1 MQTHEDAYTMTNN
14 ILVCTVGGSH
24 QPIVSAIRE
33 TGPDYVVFVCTD
45 TDPASGQPGSRLQ
58 VEGAGNVIKARFQ
71 DSAPSLPNIPAQC
84 TLPKDRYEVI
94 TVLADVLDDVVEGIQ
109 PVLAGLR
116 GRFPEARLLADYT
129 GGTKTMTAGL
139 VMAALERDDVQLRL
153 VTGVRNDLVRVR
165 DGSEQSV
172 EATAQ
177 GVRVRRAM
185 APYLAAWRRY
195 GYAEAAEGF
204 DRIALPDDE
213 RLRRT
218 VITGRELSR
227 AFNAWDRF
235 DHQKA
240 NAILDGH
247 RDRFDRCF
255 PRQKAFLAVLATPDG
270 DVSKTPARLL
280 DLWFNAQRRAAQG
293 RYDDAVARA
302 YRLLE
307 WAAQWLLHT
316 HAGIDTSDIAE
327 DRVPEGLLLSVNRD
341 GKRQAGLFAA
351 WELVA
356 AHVSGLPAD
365 FAARER
371 DRLREHLT
379 ARNFS
384 ILAHGYTPISAVAW
398 QGFRDWIEDAFM
410 PVLRDSFARI
420 GVRLEPVQL
429 PAELPLDGDAR

>member
-1 MQTHEDAYTMTNN
+1 MTNN

-33 TGPDYVVFVCTD
+33 TRPDYVVFVCTD

-116 GRFPEARLLADYT
+116 VRFPEARLLADYT

-227 AFNAWDRF
+227 AFDAWDRF

>member
-1 MQTHEDAYTMTNN
+1 MQTHQDAYTMTNN

-33 TGPDYVVFVCTD
+33 TRPDYVVFVCTD

-116 GRFPEARLLADYT
+116 VRFPEARLLADYT

-227 AFNAWDRF
+227 AFDAWDRF

>member
-1 MQTHEDAYTMTNN
+1 MTNN

-33 TGPDYVVFVCTD
+33 TRPDHVVFVCTD
-45 TDPASGQPGSRLQ
+45 TNPASGQLGSRLQ

-71 DSAPSLPNIPAQC
+71 DSEPNLPNIPAQC
-84 TLPKDRYEVI
+84 ALPKDRYEVI

-109 PVLAGLR
+109 SVLADLR
-116 GRFPEARLLADYT
+116 GRFPGARLLADYT

-172 EATAQ
+172 EATVQ

-185 APYLAAWRRY
+185 APYLEAWRRY
-195 GYAEAAEGF
+195 GYAEAAVGF
-204 DRIALPDDE
+204 DRIALPDNE
-213 RLRRT
+213 RLRRN

-227 AFNAWDRF
+227 AFDAWDRF

-240 NAILDGH
+240 NALLGGH
-247 RDRFDRCF
+247 RDSVDRYF
-255 PRQKAFLAVLATPDG
+255 PRQKAFLAVLTAPDG

-280 DLWFNAQRRAAQG
+280 DLWLNAKRRAAQG
-293 RYDDAVARA
+293 RYDDAVARV

-327 DRVPEGLLLSVNRD
+327 DRVPAGLLLPVNRD
-341 GKRQAGLFAA
+341 GKRQAGLFVA

-356 AHVSGLPAD
+356 AHVSGLPAH

-398 QGFRDWIEDAFM
+398 QGFGDWIEDAFM